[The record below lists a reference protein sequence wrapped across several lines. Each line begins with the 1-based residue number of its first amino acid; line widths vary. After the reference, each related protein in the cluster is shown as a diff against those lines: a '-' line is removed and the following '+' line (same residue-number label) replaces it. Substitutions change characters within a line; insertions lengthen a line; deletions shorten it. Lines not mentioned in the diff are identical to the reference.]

1 MLIILCL
8 LICFKAF
15 PQDGKVVLINGGN
28 EKNSNNLRYLENIRS
43 MFSGFVD
50 SGYVEDDISVLYGS
64 GDFKDTNTGY
74 GNPYGGSDFDIYGSP
89 TPQVQSSNS
98 EVPVENLDI
107 RLTSE
112 YVFSNKEKKLNGAA
126 KKKNLISIFDK
137 LSKELSKGE
146 DLTLFI
152 TDHGSQES
160 NSFSNSMGGF
170 SAPSPNS
177 ETVVNLWGETL
188 TIDEFN
194 SLISVIPETS
204 NVRIITNICFGGGLT
219 KLTSSNVCVM
229 ANQVDEKP
237 SSSESIDLDL
247 YAQNFAT
254 AMKLKKDF
262 DKDGKVTYFDAHQYA
277 TSLDNKN
284 NRGKTSLDFFIE
296 QNLRKINQKKGLGL
310 VLNES
315 IFKCVNVLPGVTTLE
330 DAIDSFEEISTFLSP
345 TSIGIPKN
353 RMKYLNGRI
362 NKQLAALEGH
372 PLKQKEE
379 ILREQ
384 TELLKKNL
392 AKSAKEWSQLSETQ
406 KKILEK
412 KSLLEAQELKN
423 QITKFEAELL
433 DIKALN
439 QEIDFLKFA
448 SEEQMNEYKK
458 IKNCMEGEYV
468 HE

>member
-1 MLIILCL
+1 M
-8 LICFKAF
+8 
-15 PQDGKVVLINGGN
+15 
-28 EKNSNNLRYLENIRS
+28 
-43 MFSGFVD
+43 
-50 SGYVEDDISVLYGS
+50 
-64 GDFKDTNTGY
+64 
-74 GNPYGGSDFDIYGSP
+74 
-89 TPQVQSSNS
+89 
-98 EVPVENLDI
+98 
-107 RLTSE
+107 
-112 YVFSNKEKKLNGAA
+112 
-126 KKKNLISIFDK
+126 
-137 LSKELSKGE
+137 
-146 DLTLFI
+146 
-152 TDHGSQES
+152 
-160 NSFSNSMGGF
+160 
-170 SAPSPNS
+170 
-177 ETVVNLWGETL
+177 
-188 TIDEFN
+188 
-194 SLISVIPETS
+194 
-204 NVRIITNICFGGGLT
+204 
-219 KLTSSNVCVM
+219 
-229 ANQVDEKP
+229 
-237 SSSESIDLDL
+237 
-247 YAQNFAT
+247 
-254 AMKLKKDF
+254 
-262 DKDGKVTYFDAHQYA
+262 
-277 TSLDNKN
+277 
-284 NRGKTSLDFFIE
+284 
-296 QNLRKINQKKGLGL
+296 RKINQKKGLGL